1 MNEIT
6 IRQAMATAQ
15 TKAWDALSRYKFW
28 MFGYHAAQWV
38 LLNQL
43 FPARQRQPNPWLP
56 LVRIARDV
64 AAHSDGRLKI
74 ERVA

>member
-1 MNEIT
+1 MNEQT
-6 IRQAMATAQ
+6 IRELMHATAA
-15 TKAWDALSRYKFW
+15 KAWDALSRSKFW
-28 MFGYHAAQWV
+28 AFGLNAAQWV

-43 FPARQRQPNPWLP
+43 FPTRQRQPNPWKP
-56 LVRIARDV
+56 LVTIARDV

>member
-1 MNEIT
+1 MNETT
-6 IRQAMATAQ
+6 IRELMHATAA
-15 TKAWDALSRYKFW
+15 KAWDALSRYKFW

-43 FPARQRQPNPWLP
+43 FPARDRQSNPWKP

-64 AAHSDGRLKI
+64 TAHSDSQLKI
-74 ERVA
+74 RKVA